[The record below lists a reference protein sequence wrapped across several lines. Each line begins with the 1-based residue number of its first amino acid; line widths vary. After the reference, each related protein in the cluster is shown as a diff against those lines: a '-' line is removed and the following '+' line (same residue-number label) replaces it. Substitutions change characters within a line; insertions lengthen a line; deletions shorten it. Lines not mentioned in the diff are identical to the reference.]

1 MNGFLLNTNILA
13 ELRKPRPDANVVR
26 FVAAQ
31 TEDGLFVSDVTFAEI
46 RFRIE
51 QLADPRSAGADR
63 DVARS
68 RAASLVRGPDAGDR

>member
-51 QLADPRSAGADR
+51 QLADA
-63 DVARS
+63 
-68 RAASLVRGPDAGDR
+68 